1 MNRTLLFLIVLATS
15 VATVSAAQ
23 AKTFI
28 VYDFD
33 AGETSDRDVRVM
45 SELLRSEMEEI
56 AKTYVKEAPDK
67 TCYSVSC
74 AKQTLQSRGVDA
86 VVIGTVMILGSNK
99 IIMVKAVWDSKTYR
113 YKVPLENPED
123 FEYLAERLATAI
135 VGKTTFDQEM
145 GMDSVAKREQ
155 DPNKR
160 KVHGDFS
167 VGAGLGVWKPLGD
180 SYLGA
185 DYLYMFTAFLRYE
198 LTDIAIDLE
207 SGIYYSNSVGNEIY
221 ISEVPIDVS
230 VLYYFSKRDRSPF
243 IGGTFGIH
251 MITLKDD
258 SDVRVYKDATYWA
271 PHFGGFLGYELGR
284 AQVLSFSARVGYK
297 ANLVSFEKVEGALED
312 EDVGEGA
319 HGPFFAIA
327 ITFF

>member
-1 MNRTLLFLIVLATS
+1 MKKTFFSIMMLTALIAYAG
-15 VATVSAAQ
+15 VAH

-33 AGETSDRDVRVM
+33 PGDTSSKDVYVM
-45 SELLRSEMEEI
+45 GELLRAEMEEI
-56 AKTYVKEAPDK
+56 PKSYVKEAPNK
-67 TCYSVSC
+67 KCYTVSC

-86 VVIGTVMILGSNK
+86 VVIGTVMELGDNK
-99 IIMVKAVWDSKTYR
+99 ILMVKAVWENKTYR
-113 YKVPLENPED
+113 YKVSLEDTEEFED
-123 FEYLAERLATAI
+123 LAERLATAI
-135 VGKTTFDQEM
+135 VTKGTFEEEM

-167 VGAGLGVWKPLGD
+167 VGAGLGVWKPLSD

-185 DYLYMFTAFLRYE
+185 DYLYMFTGFLRYE
-198 LTDIAIDLE
+198 LADIAVDLE
-207 SGIYYSNSVGNEIY
+207 SGMYYSNNIGDDIH
-221 ISEVPIDVS
+221 ITEVPIDVS
-230 VLYYFSKRDRSPF
+230 LLYYFSKRDRSPF
-243 IGGTFGIH
+243 VGGTFGIH
-251 MITLKDD
+251 MISLKDD
-258 SDVRVYKDATYWA
+258 SDQPVYKDSTYWA
-271 PHFGGFLGYELGR
+271 PHFGGFVGYEFGR
-284 AQVLSFSARVGYK
+284 AQVLSFSARAGYK
-297 ANLVSFEKVEGALED
+297 ADLVTFEKEEGALED